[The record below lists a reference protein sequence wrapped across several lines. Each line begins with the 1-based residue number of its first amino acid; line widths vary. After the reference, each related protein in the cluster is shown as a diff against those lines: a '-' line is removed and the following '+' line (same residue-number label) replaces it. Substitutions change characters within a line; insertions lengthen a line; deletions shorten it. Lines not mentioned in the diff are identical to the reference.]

1 MNGLAIIERELT
13 APIISVSPAIFPPPS
28 PPVLDGLMRLQTLIA
43 TLPQIDLPTEHL
55 LHGGMYVRTIRRD
68 TDSVTI
74 GSLINKATILIV
86 NGSCSML
93 IGDRRVDLEGYN
105 VLAGLPGRK
114 SFSIARGSVEMTMIC
129 PTTATTVEEA
139 ENEIF
144 AEADQLLSRRDD
156 SRDQVTITG
165 Q

>member
-1 MNGLAIIERELT
+1 LSDLAIPLQSGT
-13 APIISVSPAIFPPPS
+13 PVPVLAAPSPAMLNQL
-28 PPVLDGLMRLQTLIA
+28 VDVHALVA
-43 TLPQIDLPTEHL
+43 ACPQIPIVTEHL
-55 LHGGMYVRTIRRD
+55 LHGGMYARTIRRD
-68 TDSVTI
+68 IDSVTV

-86 NGSCSML
+86 NGSCSL
-93 IGDRRVDLEGYN
+93 LVGDRRVDLTGYN

-114 SFSIARGSVEMTMIC
+114 SFSWAYSPVEMTMIF
-129 PTTATTVEEA
+129 ATQAKTIEEA